1 MLGHPWVFRGEF
13 TGIPDDLAQGEIVQV
28 VDHRGR
34 PVGAGY
40 SNPASQIT
48 VRLLTR
54 GRFLPDREWARERL
68 SAAVEFRRALLPN
81 ETDLRLVHAEA
92 DFLPGLVVER
102 MGGYI
107 VVSPD
112 TYGAEHVLLPWL
124 LSDLESLAS
133 KGVLLR
139 ATSPVRVHEGLGTVV
154 EMLAGEPPEGPITVR
169 EGEVVY
175 ELDLMLGQ
183 KTGHYFDQRANRM
196 LAASMSSGLRALDVF
211 SYTGGFALQM
221 ARMGAVVTAVDS
233 SEEAIRLL
241 GENARR
247 NSVQVQGIVANAFD
261 HLRSAVRAGDEYD
274 LVVLD
279 PPPFARGRQHLP
291 AALRAYKEINLRALR
306 LLKPG
311 GYLFTASCSHA
322 VSLDDFLGVVRSAAQ
337 DAQVA
342 ARLLEVRGPDR
353 DHPVRLEVPETDYL
367 HLLVL
372 ERL

>member
-1 MLGHPWVFRGEF
+1 MFRGEF
-13 TGIPDDLAQGEIVQV
+13 TEIPSDLVPGEIVQV
-28 VDHRGR
+28 IDHRGR

-40 SNPASQIT
+40 CNPASQIT

-54 GRFLPDREWARERL
+54 GRFLPDRAWARERL
-68 SAAVEFRRALLPN
+68 AAAVQFRQDLLPN
-81 ETDLRLVHAEA
+81 ETDVRLVHAEA

-112 TYGAEHVLLPWL
+112 TLGAEYVLVPWL
-124 LSDLESLAS
+124 LADLEALAS
-133 KGVLLR
+133 RGVLLR
-139 ATSPVRVHEGLGTVV
+139 ATSPARAHEGLGPVV

-169 EGEVVY
+169 EGDVVY

-196 LAASMSSGLRALDVF
+196 LTASIASGLRALDVF

-241 GENARR
+241 AENARK

-261 HLRSAVRAGDEYD
+261 HLRSAVRAGETYD

-306 LLKPG
+306 LLRPG
-311 GYLFTASCSHA
+311 GYLVTASCSHA

-342 ARLLEVRGPDR
+342 ARILEVRGPDR

-372 ERL
+372 QRL